1 MNVIDVTGNAPA
13 PLDYAFEA
21 LVDTLECAIHDYK
34 RAQTLTDFK
43 SLKNSLRL
51 GESLVTDSLKYL
63 RESIELAGE
72 LTRKKN

>member
-1 MNVIDVTGNAPA
+1 MSVNIDVPGPA
-13 PLDYAFEA
+13 PLDFAFEA
-21 LVDTLECAIHDYK
+21 LIDTLECAIHDYK